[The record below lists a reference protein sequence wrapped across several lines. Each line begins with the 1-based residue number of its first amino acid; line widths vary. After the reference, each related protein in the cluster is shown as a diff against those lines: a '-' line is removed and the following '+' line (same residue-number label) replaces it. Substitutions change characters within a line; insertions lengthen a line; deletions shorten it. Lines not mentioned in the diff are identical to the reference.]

1 MWRQVNVGRD
11 IQLNFLHP
19 PSPSLSTLVHP
30 STMQVAEVLSDLTS
44 LRVCVSFV
52 FLFFSIWVG
61 ASRLEQLLTPFQE
74 HTDALTLVTVNEK
87 IPLQHPTTTTTAAT
101 GKPTITNPPSTT
113 HDQARDSDRDLQRA
127 KELVDLHRE
136 LKTRH
141 IDGVVDEGLV
151 RARADVGRV
160 WGELRMRG

>member
-1 MWRQVNVGRD
+1 M
-11 IQLNFLHP
+11 
-19 PSPSLSTLVHP
+19 
-30 STMQVAEVLSDLTS
+30 
-44 LRVCVSFV
+44 
-52 FLFFSIWVG
+52 
-61 ASRLEQLLTPFQE
+61 
-74 HTDALTLVTVNEK
+74 DALTLVTVNEK

-101 GKPTITNPPSTT
+101 TATGEPPTTNSPGTT
-113 HDQARDSDRDLQRA
+113 HGLARDSDRDLQRA

-141 IDGVVDEGLV
+141 MDGVVDEGLA